1 MANRANLVNL
11 DAMIIREDFAVK
23 SAQTSAHYDKQDKI
37 SVRDFAADGLLGS
50 LLRKPDFQR
59 ETNHW
64 TPEQVVS
71 LLECYVDGDL
81 IPSVIL
87 WQSETATFVIDGGH
101 RLSVLRAWV
110 EDDYGDGHLSLSY
123 FGTELSKEQKRVASR
138 TRQLVESKIGRW
150 STLQKKGSSPI

>member
-11 DAMIIREDFAVK
+11 DAMIMREDFA
-23 SAQTSAHYDKQDKI
+23 ATSSQPATHYDKQDKI
-37 SVRDFAADGLLGS
+37 SVRDFTADGLLGS

-64 TPEQVVS
+64 SPEQVLS

-87 WQSETATFVIDGGH
+87 WQSQTTTFVIDGGH

-110 EDDYGDGHLSLSY
+110 EDDYGDGHLSLAY
-123 FGTELSKEQKRVASR
+123 FGTEISREQKRIAQR
-138 TRQLVESKIGRW
+138 TRHLFESKIVRW
-150 STLQKKGSSPI
+150 SNLQ